1 VGHSEWSYSSHWW
14 NKKPPGT
21 IRAITAT
28 GPFISFITDVDQKSR
43 CHGAHTNPE
52 MLITHPYFQTA
63 TKQAGSSKILSE
75 AVGLTLTNSP
85 SRLGSFIK
93 CNFIISLGTSHP
105 LAVRIPYHPFIICF
119 LDFLNCIA
127 TTCNYS
133 LCAFH
138 WLWIKIK
145 KMFVWSRSK
154 LLDR

>member
-1 VGHSEWSYSSHWW
+1 MGHSEWSYSSHWW

-119 LDFLNCIA
+119 FRFSQLHS
-127 TTCNYS
+127 NYMQ
-133 LCAFH
+133 LQPLRIPLVVDKNKINVCLEQIQAF
-138 WLWIKIK
+138 
-145 KMFVWSRSK
+145 R
-154 LLDR
+154 